1 MQDRHRCRIV
11 LRNRTWGGGRRCV
24 VAAPRAA
31 RVEVVSSAL
40 ASVGFRIDRAT
51 TEAAA
56 LSTLDRGPV
65 AAAFVAQAMG
75 PLALATIVARAAQL
89 DPEIPVIVLGSSS
102 AVQDVVD
109 AMQHGAADYLPLP
122 VDRDLLLSRARA
134 LLDRAAAAAGAAPSL
149 QPGFM
154 GIVGSSPAIRRVLE
168 SVEKIS
174 RYKTNVLI
182 LGESGTGKEI
192 IARALHAK
200 GPRRQHLFVPLN
212 CATLGKEILENELF
226 GHEKGAFTGANE
238 RKKGLFELADG
249 GTLFLDEIAEMD
261 PGTQAKLLRVL
272 ERNEFR
278 RVGGTAKVKVD
289 LSVIA
294 ATNRNLPDALSAGK
308 LREDL
313 YYRLNGGKIHGIS
326 PQALKLIMEYP
337 WPGNVRELKNAIE
350 SAAILAGRE
359 TIGPEAFAEL
369 AAARHGTETR
379 TVPQGDAAA
388 PSDPGGGCARAG
400 PRLAHALHQAARIW
414 CRNGTC
420 FAGIAGTPTCLRPLH
435 PLRAVLARFLLCA
448 SAWQRE
454 RRAGHRCCSCWG
466 RRPTST
472 RSGASWRRS
481 SWSPRP
487 RRRQPRPPCAPRRSK
502 RRSSPRRRRPPG
514 SSSCSPPSIGSG
526 PASPC
531 WPCGTGMRRNPR
543 GGGLAAW
550 ACCASRC
557 CPTRW

>member
-31 RVEVVSSAL
+31 RVEGVSSAL
-40 ASVGFRIDRAT
+40 ASVGFRIDRAA

-56 LSTLDRGPV
+56 LSTLERGPV

-75 PLALATIVARAAQL
+75 PLALGTIVARAAQL
-89 DPEIPVIVLGSSS
+89 HPEIPVIVLGSSS

-109 AMQHGAADYLPLP
+109 AMQNGAADYLPLP
-122 VDRDLLLSRARA
+122 VDRDLLFSRAGA
-134 LLDRAAAAAGAAPSL
+134 LLDRAAATASAAPSL

-154 GIVGSSPAIRRVLE
+154 GIVGSSSAIRRVLE

-212 CATLGKEILENELF
+212 CATLGREILENELF

-313 YYRLNGGKIHGIS
+313 YYRLKVVTLALPPLRERKEDIPALIEAFIADFNRRHGGKIHGIS

-369 AAARHGTETR
+369 AAARHGAETR
-379 TVPQGDAAA
+379 TVPQGDAVLLPVGSTIADA
-388 PSDPGGGCARAG
+388 ERELILATLRRHPTRAEAARALG
-400 PRLAHALHQAARIW
+400 LGLRTLYTKLLGYGAETARALPELPVR
-414 CRNGTC
+414 
-420 FAGIAGTPTCLRPLH
+420 
-435 PLRAVLARFLLCA
+435 
-448 SAWQRE
+448 
-454 RRAGHRCCSCWG
+454 RRA
-466 RRPTST
+466 
-472 RSGASWRRS
+472 
-481 SWSPRP
+481 
-487 RRRQPRPPCAPRRSK
+487 
-502 RRSSPRRRRPPG
+502 
-514 SSSCSPPSIGSG
+514 
-526 PASPC
+526 
-531 WPCGTGMRRNPR
+531 
-543 GGGLAAW
+543 
-550 ACCASRC
+550 
-557 CPTRW
+557 